1 MSETDF
7 EALVAEREKQLS
19 EKDKFDARLGRL
31 TDHQFEAIK
40 HDMIRGAELA
50 KARAEAEPEGQ
61 PLPDEL
67 SFGDALD
74 ALDAGPD
81 LAAMN
86 DRELLEYSRSFGNGM
101 GRGAE
106 LAGFQPTLSDEINYQ
121 RKTLLENEE

>member
-1 MSETDF
+1 MSETAF

-31 TDHQFEAIK
+31 TDYQFEAIK

-50 KARAEAEPEGQ
+50 KARAEAKPKPEADPEG
-61 PLPDEL
+61 
-67 SFGDALD
+67 DARD

-106 LAGFQPTLSDEINYQ
+106 LAGFKPTLSDEINYQ
-121 RKTLLENEE
+121 RKRLLENEE

>member
-1 MSETDF
+1 MSDTDF

-50 KARAEAEPEGQ
+50 KARAEAKPEGQ

-67 SFGDALD
+67 SFGET
-74 ALDAGPD
+74 LDAGPD

-86 DRELLEYSRSFGNGM
+86 DRELLEYSRSLGGGM

-106 LAGFQPTLSDEINYQ
+106 LAGFKPTLSDEINYQ
-121 RKTLLENEE
+121 RKRLLENEE